1 MTTDRE
7 ELMTALADLDAGT
20 LAPADALDLAH
31 LLTTLAYRATVAAVS
46 ASPRVGA
53 VRDMAHRMT
62 GPLTEA
68 AGALAEAM
76 TK

>member
-7 ELMTALADLDAGT
+7 ELMTMLAELDAGT
-20 LAPADALDLAH
+20 LAPAEALDLAH
-31 LLTTLAYRATVAAVS
+31 LLTTLAHRAAVDT
-46 ASPRVGA
+46 SPRVGT